1 MDLEDSLKFPS
12 IDKQNML
19 AEIEGLPGQLTEAW
33 QLGKE
38 FELPHVE
45 NMRTIVLAG
54 MGGSAIGGD
63 LFSAYCE
70 NFCKLQIYVHRNY
83 DLPRWVRGDDCLVI
97 TSSHSGNT
105 EEVLSAFNT
114 AIERKCHIVAITTGG
129 KLAEKAKSAK
139 VPLWQFKHE
148 GQPRAAVGYSFGLL
162 LSLGFQMGIISD
174 PSPEINATVEIM
186 KEQQACLRA
195 EIPVRSNPAKRLAG
209 QMAGRIVS
217 VYGADFLSP
226 VARRWK
232 TQLNELAKAWS
243 QYDYLPEANHNAIAG
258 TLNPAGEMNKMLAVF
273 LFGSLQLPRNRER
286 LKLHRESYMLEGINT
301 DAYEAQGD
309 TRLAQM
315 WTSIHFGDY
324 LSYYLAMLYD
334 ADPTAIETITWL
346 KKALK

>member
-1 MDLEDSLKFPS
+1 MDLEDFLNFPK

-19 AEIEGLPGQLTEAW
+19 AEIEGLPDQLTEAW
-33 QLGKE
+33 KLGKN

-45 NMRTIVLAG
+45 SIRSIILAG

-70 NFCKLQIYVHRNY
+70 NTCKVHFCVHRNY
-83 DLPRWVRGDDCLVI
+83 DLPRWVQGDDCLVI

-105 EEVLSAFNT
+105 EEVLSAFNI
-114 AIERKCHIVAITTGG
+114 AIERKCQIVAITTGG
-129 KLAEKAKSAK
+129 KLAEKSENARI
-139 VPLWQFKHE
+139 PLWQFEHS

-162 LSLGFQMGIISD
+162 LSLGFRMGIITD
-174 PSPEINATVEIM
+174 PSSEIDAAVEIM
-186 KEQQACLRA
+186 KQQQGC
-195 EIPVRSNPAKRLAG
+195 IQTDSPVRSNPAKRLAG

-232 TQLNELAKAWS
+232 TQLNELAKAWC
-243 QYDYLPEANHNAIAG
+243 QYDYLPEANHNAIVG
-258 TLNPAGEMNKMLAVF
+258 TQNPAAEMNKMFALF
-273 LFGSLQLPRNRER
+273 LFGALQLPRNRER